1 MFSVGKPSRTVYSQ
15 EPKRQTFRCMISL
28 RTKTERESPNNEQ
41 GLNGVYHFWTDVI
54 RSSQDSDC
62 PLLLGLSAH
71 DFADSEISN
80 LDIVLFGQED
90 ICRFQ
95 VSATSHFVSCITPNE
110 DYIIKRKMTIEQ
122 TIGPIFFPQIAEYT
136 TR

>member
-15 EPKRQTFRCMISL
+15 EPKRQTSRCMISL
-28 RTKTERESPNNEQ
+28 RTKTEREYLSPNNEQ
-41 GLNGVYHFWTDVI
+41 GLNGVYHLWTDVI

-71 DFADSEISN
+71 DFTDSEISN

-90 ICRFQ
+90 VCRFQ
-95 VSATSHFVSCITPNE
+95 VSATSGFVT
-110 DYIIKRKMTIEQ
+110 
-122 TIGPIFFPQIAEYT
+122 FV
-136 TR
+136 